1 MKRLPIIL
9 AALLCG
15 GAYAQ
20 TEPLTLDACLRLA
33 QENNKALAAAERQA
47 QAAQFDLRSM
57 KGNFFPSLSAA
68 GVGLYSTSD
77 GRLDIAGGSL
87 PVLDKNGVPTGSTAY
102 FPGLRL
108 G

>member
-33 QENNKALAAAERQA
+33 
-47 QAAQFDLRSM
+47 
-57 KGNFFPSLSAA
+57 
-68 GVGLYSTSD
+68 
-77 GRLDIAGGSL
+77 
-87 PVLDKNGVPTGSTAY
+87 
-102 FPGLRL
+102 
-108 G
+108 